1 MSKTL
6 PPSHNHHN
14 NHTSLNGHSNGHHHN
29 HHASNMT
36 KALRSMSNRQPLIT
50 DFLPS
55 VKSPISSSLSSSS
68 GEGKSNG
75 RCSSRIADRKKSQE
89 SEELRKKCICT
100 GIDPT
105 GFVIKNFGSSKGR
118 GVVAKKT
125 IKKGD
130 FICEYSGDLISVK
143 EAKVS
148 IFMYS
153 HQLFVLT

>member
-1 MSKTL
+1 MSKL
-6 PPSHNHHN
+6 LQPSSHNHH
-14 NHTSLNGHSNGHHHN
+14 TTTALNGHSNGHHN
-29 HHASNMT
+29 HASNMT

-50 DFLPS
+50 DFLPT
-55 VKSPISSSLSSSS
+55 VKSPVSSSLSSSS

-100 GIDPT
+100 GTDPS
-105 GFVIKNFGSSKGR
+105 GFVIKNFGPTKGR

-148 IFMYS
+148 IYI
-153 HQLFVLT
+153 LILNY